1 MRWIL
6 GAIALLIAGVVLQL
20 GLLVFAMYALLGV
33 IALSRF
39 LAKQWIE
46 CLNVERSLNRTTAEI
61 GEKVAIAV
69 DIENRSKIPV
79 AWLMVEDALPN
90 EALAQR
96 PPRLKLEGR
105 RIGLLQL
112 GGLSKKSLLYQL
124 NFAMRGYYQI
134 GPLLLETGD
143 LFGLHRR
150 FKIVSDPKYVLVYP
164 KVIPLIGYELTS
176 RRPIGEIR
184 MSHRLFEDPTRLAGV
199 REYQRGDSFN
209 RIHWK
214 ATARTG
220 KLHSRVYDASCVAGM
235 TLVLDFHR
243 DMYPAQGEPFRSELA
258 ITTVASLANAISQM
272 GQQIGFISNGR
283 DAADRIREEG
293 YRQEF
298 RTRAAAKQGFGDQS
312 ESTRLQ
318 PIVIETR
325 RGPEQFQQIRE
336 QLARLELTDG
346 LSFPNLVSEAASRM
360 PRDATVVAVLG
371 DVTTETA
378 ISLGNLKRN
387 GFAVTAIVVLFQQD
401 GQPSNESDTRFRD
414 ADGML
419 DKIGRLVAEGLDVR
433 HVDNELAISQ
443 LCSRQLIGR

>member
-6 GAIALLIAGVVLQL
+6 GAIALLIAGMALQL

-33 IALSRF
+33 IVLSRF

-46 CLNVERSLNRTTAEI
+46 CLHVERTLNRATAEV
-61 GEKVAIAV
+61 GDKVAVAV
-69 DIENRSKIPV
+69 DLENSSSIPV
-79 AWLMVEDALPN
+79 PWLLLEDSLPN
-90 EALAQR
+90 EALTQR
-96 PPRLKLEGR
+96 PPRLKIDGR
-105 RIGLLQL
+105 RIALLQV
-112 GGLSKKSLLYQL
+112 GGRSKKSLLYQL
-124 NFAMRGYYQI
+124 NFMMRGYYQI

-150 FKIVSDPKYVLVYP
+150 FKIVSEPKFVLVYP
-164 KVIPLIGYELTS
+164 KVIPLVGYELTS

-243 DMYPAQGEPFRSELA
+243 DMYPTQGEPFRSELA
-258 ITTVASLANAISQM
+258 ITTVASLANAMCQM

-293 YRQEF
+293 PRQEF
-298 RTRAAAKQGFGDQS
+298 RTREAAKQGFGEQNA
-312 ESTRLQ
+312 STRLK
-318 PIVIETR
+318 PVVMETR

-346 LSFPNLVSEAASRM
+346 LSFPELIAETASRI

-378 ISLGNLKRN
+378 ITLGNLRRN
-387 GFAVTAIVVLFQQD
+387 GFAVTAIVVLFSQD
-401 GQPSNESDTRFRD
+401 GQPSHDSGMRVRD
-414 ADGML
+414 SDGML
-419 DKIGRLVAEGLDVR
+419 DKIGRLIAEGLDVR
-433 HVDNELAISQ
+433 HIDNEIAISQ
-443 LCSRQLIGR
+443 LCSQQLVGR